1 MKLWMIVVIELV
13 MPGGTLLALALL
25 ARQKY
30 WSRAV
35 DSRSRHSTT

>member
-13 MPGGTLLALALL
+13 MPGGTLVALALL

-30 WSRAV
+30 FRAGV
-35 DSRSRHSTT
+35 DSRSCRSTT